1 MWTGSSVKPPKSLA
15 FRKLVCK
22 IRSES
27 ARGPLV
33 TPNKKRQSKGLRRNN
48 REVKYDDFIR
58 SSIRRKVY
66 EFYFRNQTP
75 TLNSILNAINKDPN
89 FKKSTLHVL
98 LREIGFEYVK
108 KGNWAIV
115 IERADIVMWR
125 HDCLVAMKIYR
136 NKGMNV
142 VYMMNPG
149 LTLEQ
154 LLRRCW
160 KIRHCEHHSRLFW
173 QVFPPTARVP
183 RFALVHTENEN
194 GFLPNAQLVFLC
206 KKNTADAHDEM
217 VGEIYEQ
224 YFKDQVLPN
233 LPSSSVMHPIT
244 AAKFRQF
251 QQCHGGRT
259 ESRSGLRH
267 MEKRSWSTCLRSI

>member
-1 MWTGSSVKPPKSLA
+1 MWTGLSSLA
-15 FRKLVCK
+15 FRKLVSK

-75 TLNSILNAINKDPN
+75 TLNSILNAINKDKN

-108 KGNWAIV
+108 KWKWAIV

-125 HDCLVAMKIYR
+125 HDYVVAMKRYR
-136 NKGMNV
+136 NKGMNA

-154 LLRRCW
+154 LLRCW
-160 KIRHCEHHSRLFW
+160 KIRHCKHHSRLFW
-173 QVFPPTARVP
+173 QVFPPTA

-206 KKNTADAHDEM
+206 KKNIADAHDEM

-233 LPSSSVMHPIT
+233 LPPSSVMHPIT
-244 AAKFRQF
+244 AAKLRQF